1 MRFKLDENADPSWR
15 IPLEEAGH
23 GVSTVAEERL
33 RGSQDSVIAQTC
45 KNVGL
50 CLITADLGFAQILE
64 YPPDRYPGI
73 IVLRHPSP
81 TLAGMTQLIRQ
92 IVTAVKTQSPKGHL
106 WIVEPNRIRIHGVP
120 QDKDS

>member
-1 MRFKLDENADPSWR
+1 MRFKLDENADPRWR

-23 GVSTVAEERL
+23 SVSTVADEDL
-33 RGSQDSVIAQTC
+33 RGSPDSVIAQTC
-45 KNVGL
+45 KSLGL

-92 IVTAVKTQSPKGHL
+92 ITTAVKTRSPEGHL
-106 WIVEPNRIRIHGVP
+106 WIVEPERIRIHGIL
-120 QDKDS
+120 QNEDS